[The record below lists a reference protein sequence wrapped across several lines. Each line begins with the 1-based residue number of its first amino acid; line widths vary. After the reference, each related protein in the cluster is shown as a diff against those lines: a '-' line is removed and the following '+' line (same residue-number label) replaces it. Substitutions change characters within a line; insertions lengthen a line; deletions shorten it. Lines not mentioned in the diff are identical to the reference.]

1 MEFIYDSQLINSGL
15 VLAFVGAIAGSI
27 LYGFGFD
34 NKPR

>member
-1 MEFIYDSQLINSGL
+1 MEFINDSELIYSGL
-15 VLAFVGAIAGSI
+15 ILAFVGAIAGSI